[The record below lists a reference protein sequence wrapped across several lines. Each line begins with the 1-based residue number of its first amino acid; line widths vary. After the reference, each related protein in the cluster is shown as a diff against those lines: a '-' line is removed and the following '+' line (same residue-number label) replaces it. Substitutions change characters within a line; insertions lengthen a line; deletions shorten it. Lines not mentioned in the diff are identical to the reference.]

1 MTTAHRKRNTA
12 PTAAAAPLTHPG
24 VTILPG
30 LDAQPAS
37 PARPPSLFPLPSSLF
52 PLRPS
57 DLVPRPSPLPR
68 PVDIYAA
75 ARRLEGVARRTPLR
89 HSPGLSAVAGGDVY
103 LKCEHEQVTGS
114 FKLRGAFNA
123 IAVLPEEVRRRGVV
137 ASSAGN
143 HGLGVAYAAR
153 HFGIPATIYVPS
165 TAPLVKKRGIAEL
178 GAMVDDRAPD
188 YDAAMAVATA
198 RAASDGTLFINPCV
212 GDSVLAGQGT
222 VGLEIVADLPD
233 VASVVV
239 CVGGGGLLGGVGGFL
254 RGVAPHVRIVGA
266 QSVNTAAMARS
277 LAAGRVVE
285 VPYLPTL
292 ADGLAGQ
299 IEESALAVGRAALD
313 EIVTVEEAEI
323 AAAIAW
329 LAREHEARVEGSGAV
344 AVATVLRRRA
354 AALPTPA
361 AVIVSGGNIDPER
374 FAQVVA
380 AA

>member
-1 MTTAHRKRNTA
+1 
-12 PTAAAAPLTHPG
+12 
-24 VTILPG
+24 
-30 LDAQPAS
+30 
-37 PARPPSLFPLPSSLF
+37 
-52 PLRPS
+52 
-57 DLVPRPSPLPR
+57 
-68 PVDIYAA
+68 
-75 ARRLEGVARRTPLR
+75 
-89 HSPGLSAVAGGDVY
+89 
-103 LKCEHEQVTGS
+103 
-114 FKLRGAFNA
+114 
-123 IAVLPEEVRRRGVV
+123 
-137 ASSAGN
+137 
-143 HGLGVAYAAR
+143 
-153 HFGIPATIYVPS
+153 
-165 TAPLVKKRGIAEL
+165 
-178 GAMVDDRAPD
+178 
-188 YDAAMAVATA
+188 
-198 RAASDGTLFINPCV
+198 
-212 GDSVLAGQGT
+212 
-222 VGLEIVADLPD
+222 
-233 VASVVV
+233 
-239 CVGGGGLLGGVGGFL
+239 
-254 RGVAPHVRIVGA
+254 
-266 QSVNTAAMARS
+266 MARS